1 MVDSID
7 PKIIEQ
13 DAQIYKRLLALKD
26 YEVWQSTHV
35 MQLYHRR
42 YLKALEEYKKLYEMG
57 QAYLEE
63 QASSANKEQRPGYQT
78 LYVVL
83 FQVDA
88 DSLLRWEIVL
98 KAIKTIHAG
107 RPIFADEAYAQK
119 ATVEQGNYKMGY
131 AAVWVS
137 ELDII
142 GSGASIA
149 VKDAFGSPMVII
161 QSNALKA
168 ENIRYFVQGN
178 GRRYDYVDYKLV
190 PESSSD

>member
-1 MVDSID
+1 MPDSID

-42 YLKALEEYKKLYEMG
+42 YLKALEAYKKLYEMG

-63 QASSANKEQRPGYQT
+63 QASTANRDLRPGYQT

-88 DSLLRWEIVL
+88 DNLLRWEIVL

-107 RPIFADEAYAQK
+107 RPIFADEAYALK
-119 ATVEQGNYKMGY
+119 ATVEQANYKMGY

-142 GSGASIA
+142 SAGASLA

-178 GRRYDYVDYKLV
+178 GKRYDYIDYKLV
-190 PESSSD
+190 PESPSR